1 MPVSSLA
8 PWPSLAQDLCDKVVV
23 TPSHNLHT
31 LLRFP
36 HLASAALFLRSA
48 ALLFLLKLDTA
59 SASQVRAEPP
69 RPRSLNVRFQAGEGQ
84 AGFQREPQQWYA
96 LPDQFACA
104 MGSPCQLQQWPLLVH
119 NLQHC

>member
-1 MPVSSLA
+1 MPVGASTLFKSLA
-8 PWPSLAQDLCDKVVV
+8 LWPPLAQDLCDKVVV

-59 SASQVRAEPP
+59 SASQVRGGPP
-69 RPRSLNVRFQAGEGQ
+69 RLQSLNVNFKAGEG
-84 AGFQREPQQWYA
+84 
-96 LPDQFACA
+96 
-104 MGSPCQLQQWPLLVH
+104 
-119 NLQHC
+119 